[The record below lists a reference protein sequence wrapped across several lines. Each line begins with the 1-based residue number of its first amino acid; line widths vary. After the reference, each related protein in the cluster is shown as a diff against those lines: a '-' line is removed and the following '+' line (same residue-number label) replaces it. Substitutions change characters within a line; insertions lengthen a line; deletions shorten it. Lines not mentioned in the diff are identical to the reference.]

1 MKNTNWT
8 GEYFAGVIRKY
19 VPRDKISHSFL
30 EELKEENA
38 GKILEIIY
46 MKDVIAKCMENSP
59 EMQAVYES
67 PQKLLFY
74 LFKYQGFSNSSFY
87 FASGLN
93 FQNEPVILAEK
104 VSDGQY
110 RKFVSKEDSL
120 STLYQKYE
128 NESSLDIYA
137 GELKKKILNQI
148 GSQLSGRYELIPKF
162 FMMLKIDNHF
172 KMMKC
177 PDYSNFTFVDQN
189 AEIFK
194 NKKREDIERFMHEV
208 YDWDYSLQTFFR
220 DANWFHDKYPV
231 LRCFQDEE
239 KENHLLIAK
248 EVENVLNIS
257 MKLRYKSKFPIGL
270 VRVETE
276 EERKLG
282 IVRTLEFKQLEKI
295 LNVLKLERSDLFI
308 VPCPIEIVGKVHQVP
323 IPTPYGTFCKLACW
337 SFFELFDELSFGM
350 DLFKGVKPE
359 NIRIIQKWFE
369 DLLTDTGVFSTKR
382 GYRYFIETW
391 KLDEIYEKA
400 YTELRILITEPI
412 PRFNYREAFNRK
424 GALTELSKFTENLEL
439 KDKQEIDE
447 NMRKRIWKEIGDC
460 IKANEVIQIYNESM
474 WDYMSRRVA
483 KMSVFM
489 EIQGFIDVY
498 GPESY
503 EKQKITF
510 TQHSEL
516 FKNAFMKFLP
526 NIPFEP
532 ILTEREMIAYIRR
545 GMGKDGATEYIV
557 EDQNEFD
564 KFSKFM
570 PLFIERCPKNGEIY
584 VKRKAN
590 PGDLPPELFENCEK
604 LSESEVSELIE
615 RLTRLLTKSPNE
627 ADRQKSN
634 DLIENFNR
642 FLK

>member
-1 MKNTNWT
+1 MREMEEIQRVMKKTNWT

-104 VSDGQY
+104 VSNGQY

-120 STLYQKYE
+120 STLYQKHE
-128 NESSLDIYA
+128 NESYLDLYA
-137 GELKKKILNQI
+137 GELKKRILNQI
-148 GSQLSGRYELIPKF
+148 GSQL
-162 FMMLKIDNHF
+162 N
-172 KMMKC
+172 
-177 PDYSNFTFVDQN
+177 YSTFTLVDQN

-194 NKKREDIERFMHEV
+194 NKKRADIERFMHEV

-270 VRVETE
+270 VRVETD

-323 IPTPYGTFCKLACW
+323 IPTPYGTFCKLASW

-400 YTELRILITEPI
+400 YNELRILITEPI

-460 IKANEVIQIYNESM
+460 IKANEVIQVYNESM

-532 ILTEREMIAYIRR
+532 ILTEKEMIAYIRR

-557 EDQNEFD
+557 DTPDETCL
-564 KFSKFM
+564 KWTLKFM

-590 PGDLPPELFENCEK
+590 PGDLPAELFENCEK
-604 LSESEVSELIE
+604 LSESEVSELYE

-627 ADRQKSN
+627 ADRQKIN
-634 DLIENFNR
+634 DLLENFNR